1 LQLRLH
7 LLQKQPRRLED
18 ILKRLGQRIRQIRVS
33 RGFTSQEA
41 LAGFLKMHRTFIG
54 HLETGRKDF
63 RVTTLI
69 RVAAALDV
77 SLSDLFADVDTAERP
92 KGARHAKGSAGQF
105 ALLKEISVLEDS
117 VRRLKGLV
125 RPAKVKRP

>member
-1 LQLRLH
+1 M
-7 LLQKQPRRLED
+7 ED

-92 KGARHAKGSAGQF
+92 KGARHAKGNAGQF

-125 RPAKVKRP
+125 RPAKVKRS